1 MSSGL
6 TRGTV
11 WHYRERLAQAGK
23 VEGLF
28 AAFDGHLEQQGY
40 LAMGG
45 QIIDGEPLERHWS
58 ERTMANDRPGSQ
70 TVQQPGRE
78 RADQGR
84 RDARGLGE
92 PAGQAVPEG

>member
-11 WHYRERLAQAGK
+11 WHYRERLARAG
-23 VEGLF
+23 VIETLF
-28 AAFDGHLEQQGY
+28 EDFDGHLEQQGY

-58 ERTMANDRPGSQ
+58 ERQWRTIVPVPKQRNS
-70 TVQQPGRE
+70 
-78 RADQGR
+78 
-84 RDARGLGE
+84 RDENARI
-92 PAGQAVPEG
+92 